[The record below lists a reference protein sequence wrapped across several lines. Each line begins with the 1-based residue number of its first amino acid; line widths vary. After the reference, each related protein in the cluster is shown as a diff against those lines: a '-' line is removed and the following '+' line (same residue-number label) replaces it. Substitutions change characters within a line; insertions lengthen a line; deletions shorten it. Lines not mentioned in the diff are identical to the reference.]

1 MKQFDA
7 RFILPLNITIQKH
20 SQIEKNW
27 IPQKI
32 IVNNLIQL
40 GIKVLLEMEDFS
52 ISMMMVNY
60 IYIIY

>member
-20 SQIEKNW
+20 SQIEKIW